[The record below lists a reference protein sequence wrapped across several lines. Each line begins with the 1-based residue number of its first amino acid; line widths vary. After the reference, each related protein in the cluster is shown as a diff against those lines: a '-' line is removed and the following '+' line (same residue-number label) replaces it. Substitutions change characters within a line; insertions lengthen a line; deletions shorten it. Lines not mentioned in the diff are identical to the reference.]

1 MMSGPSALDLAR
13 TQFAFAIAF
22 HIIFPALT
30 IGLAGYLV
38 LDAVRSGLIVLI
50 VLIVLIA
57 DTATALE
64 TTLVREL
71 VGDSLV
77 LQNCASQPR
86 QRSVLAAV

>member
-13 TQFAFAIAF
+13 RQFAFAIAF
-22 HIIFPALT
+22 QIIFPALT

-38 LDAVRSGLIVLI
+38 LDAVRSGLI